1 MEVVRPWAFEPC
13 WGFVKTSH
21 NQKTSEKSQNAL
33 KSLNVSGQPQENVT
47 IQDTLRNI
55 QDTPISNIR
64 YPISDIQYTFKNITW
79 WGKWAAMNVLD
90 KNISSCIIRNKHQ
103 AEWGFHLRHTYIWD
117 VESKICKSLN
127 GRLPGT
133 LIVGNMLIA
142 VSGRKVR
149 FAILFFQ

>member
-1 MEVVRPWAFEPC
+1 MEVVRPRAFEPC

-64 YPISDIQYTFKNITW
+64 YPIYFQKYNLV
-79 WGKWAAMNVLD
+79 GKMG
-90 KNISSCIIRNKHQ
+90 SYECS
-103 AEWGFHLRHTYIWD
+103 
-117 VESKICKSLN
+117 
-127 GRLPGT
+127 
-133 LIVGNMLIA
+133 
-142 VSGRKVR
+142 
-149 FAILFFQ
+149 